1 MPTQEKKFI
10 SEHGYETYGTAHE
23 ERTRREI
30 NAKFTIDKAD
40 VQAYCA
46 DAKADIES
54 TKTSGIAQINAR
66 VATVAPMVDVKTEN
80 NVNYIFDNQADW
92 TAGETYT
99 LPDDDPVTGEP
110 ITVVYNP
117 TCLYIG
123 GQTA

>member
-54 TKTSGIAQINAR
+54 TKTAAESYIND
-66 VATVAPMVDVKTEN
+66 VA
-80 NVNYIFDNQADW
+80 ADY
-92 TAGETYT
+92 AGA
-99 LPDDDPVTGEP
+99 
-110 ITVVYNP
+110 VYLTQEEYDALTP
-117 TCLYIG
+117 EQKMDSTKSYWIEE
-123 GQTA
+123 